1 MARGLF
7 QPHLK
12 ASIRHA
18 FKVPV
23 RSDRDR
29 RRDISAGLGCDI
41 TWPNRRSLAAADQT
55 FQGGSPRRQLR
66 PQYEVARDVTR
77 LLMEGA
83 GFPLRDSSG
92 T

>member
-1 MARGLF
+1 MF

-23 RSDRDR
+23 RFDRDLIATEGETFPPGLVA
-29 RRDISAGLGCDI
+29 ISP
-41 TWPNRRSLAAADQT
+41 WPNRRSLAAADQT
-55 FQGGSPRRQLR
+55 FQAAVL
-66 PQYEVARDVTR
+66 
-77 LLMEGA
+77 EGNC
-83 GFPLRDSSG
+83 GLSTKSQE